1 MAKELLEGLWGAVD
15 CMVWDNLFSPLA
27 TDPNWYIWWR
37 MNKRAKGHTHT
48 YIYTYIFMCQA
59 RVVCFSVLLQ
69 DRARELARLLQER
82 PGVLRSFLATR
93 YGREW
98 RSEIEP
104 YTKTKFLGY
113 ERLGKELAKTN
124 SRYNKALGD
133 SEFSDKHMYRWE
145 KFRLVGV
152 ILKESRTLLGG
163 SCTSLYSCPIKVTD
177 LALHGYPQMTCRSPD
192 QGVS

>member
-1 MAKELLEGLWGAVD
+1 
-15 CMVWDNLFSPLA
+15 
-27 TDPNWYIWWR
+27 
-37 MNKRAKGHTHT
+37 
-48 YIYTYIFMCQA
+48 MCQA

-124 SRYNKALGD
+124 SRYNKALGY

>member
-1 MAKELLEGLWGAVD
+1 
-15 CMVWDNLFSPLA
+15 
-27 TDPNWYIWWR
+27 

-48 YIYTYIFMCQA
+48 YIYIYTYIFMCQA

-124 SRYNKALGD
+124 SRYNKALGGFRVFWQAHVQVGKVPFGWSYFERIKD
-133 SEFSDKHMYRWE
+133 IIGRQLHESVLLSHQSDRPCFAW
-145 KFRLVGV
+145 L
-152 ILKESRTLLGG
+152 S
-163 SCTSLYSCPIKVTD
+163 PND
-177 LALHGYPQMTCRSPD
+177 L
-192 QGVS
+192 

>member
-1 MAKELLEGLWGAVD
+1 
-15 CMVWDNLFSPLA
+15 
-27 TDPNWYIWWR
+27 
-37 MNKRAKGHTHT
+37 MNKRSKGHTHT
-48 YIYTYIFMCQA
+48 HIYIYIFICQA
-59 RVVCFSVLLQ
+59 RLVCFSVFLQ

-82 PGVLRSFLATR
+82 PGVLRWFLATR

-124 SRYNKALGD
+124 CRYNKALGG
-133 SEFSDKHMYRWE
+133 FRVFWQAHVQVE
-145 KFRLVGV
+145 KVQFGWSYFERIKDIIGRQLH
-152 ILKESRTLLGG
+152 ESVVL
-163 SCTSLYSCPIKVTD
+163 SHQSMTS
-177 LALHGYPQMTCRSPD
+177 RSPD

>member
-1 MAKELLEGLWGAVD
+1 MRD
-15 CMVWDNLFSPLA
+15 
-27 TDPNWYIWWR
+27 
-37 MNKRAKGHTHT
+37 
-48 YIYTYIFMCQA
+48 
-59 RVVCFSVLLQ
+59 
-69 DRARELARLLQER
+69 
-82 PGVLRSFLATR
+82 
-93 YGREW
+93 
-98 RSEIEP
+98 
-104 YTKTKFLGY
+104 
-113 ERLGKELAKTN
+113 LAKNWQKQTADTT
-124 SRYNKALGD
+124 KPWGD